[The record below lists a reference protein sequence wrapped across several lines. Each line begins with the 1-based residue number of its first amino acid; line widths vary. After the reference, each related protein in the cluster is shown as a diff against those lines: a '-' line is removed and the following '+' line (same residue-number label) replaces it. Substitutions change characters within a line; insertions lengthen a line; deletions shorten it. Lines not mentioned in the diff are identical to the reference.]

1 METIEN
7 NKWMTRQDVVKGLL
21 ELVRPLRPYYNIES
35 SMLKIG
41 DTAAH
46 YGERAAGMEG
56 WARVLWGL
64 GPLFATD
71 NKDICEVLRI
81 EIDDWKH
88 LYRRGLVNGTDP
100 LSPGYWGNM
109 DDYDQKMVETAALS
123 VALSIAGESL
133 WKPLSAE
140 EKIRVEAW
148 MRQINKHRIHANNW
162 RFFRILTNMA
172 FARLGLKVDAKALID
187 DFEVIENCYV
197 SDGWYYDGHD
207 GQMDYYIPFAMH
219 FYGLIWAALA
229 PKISATLSAELGE
242 AAKFFRKPY
251 RMELLNRGRRFAQD
265 YEKWFSDDGVEVPF
279 GRSLTY
285 RFAHA
290 AFWPALILA
299 EEMIGDS
306 DVKDTY
312 GEVLAKEIF
321 GRVVSKEQSEKE
333 EKEGLYKHIL
343 LSNLRSWFKY
353 PITDKKG
360 FLTIGYRYPNLIMS
374 EKYNAPGSP
383 YWSFKA
389 FLILMFP
396 ATSGVW
402 HAKEKALSVP
412 AKSYLKAP
420 HMLVCHDMIDDIDHI
435 TMFPCGQHAGME
447 HGNCDSK
454 YKKLVYSNRFGFSVQ
469 RGNGLEDG
477 AFDNVFAVSRHGEN
491 IYRMTNCL
499 KWDADENEIR
509 IISEPIEG
517 VRIKTKIIPKGY
529 GWHIRIHEIETK
541 IAIDTADGGFAL
553 PVERPFDKNDEY
565 GKREKCSEP
574 VSQDRSQFI
583 ISDWGSIGV
592 FSEDKGAETA
602 FVRAF
607 PNTNLMAPLTVI
619 PYVKREYSPGKY
631 IQVNGFYGSPT
642 SNITLIN

>member
-1 METIEN
+1 MENTEKN
-7 NKWMTRQDVVKGLL
+7 TWKTRRDMVKGLL
-21 ELVRPLRPYYNIES
+21 DLIRPLKAYYNDEK

-41 DTAAH
+41 NTSAH

-71 NKDICEVLRI
+71 NEDIGSEQKK
-81 EIDDWKH
+81 EIDEWKK
-88 LYRRGLVNGTDP
+88 LYLEGLRNGTDP
-100 LSPGYWGNM
+100 FSAGFWGNM
-109 DDYDQKMVETAALS
+109 EDYDQKMVETAAIS

-133 WKPLSAE
+133 WKPLSVE

-148 MRQINKHRIHANNW
+148 MRQINSHKIHANNW

-172 FARLGLKVDAKALID
+172 FARLGLKVDTQALVE
-187 DFEVIENCYV
+187 DFAVIEGCYV
-197 SDGWYYDGHD
+197 SDGWYYDGHE

-229 PKISATLSAELGE
+229 PTASSKEMGE
-242 AAKFFRKPY
+242 AAKFFGRPY
-251 RMELLNRGRRFAQD
+251 KEMLLKRGRRFAED

-299 EEMIGDS
+299 EDMLGQTAAN
-306 DVKDTY
+306 KTY
-312 GEVLAKEIF
+312 GEVLANELF
-321 GRVVSKEQSEKE
+321 GRVVTKEISEGEKKE
-333 EKEGLYKHIL
+333 ELYKHIL
-343 LSNLRSWFKY
+343 LSNFRSWMEY
-353 PITDKKG
+353 PIRDEKG

-396 ATSGVW
+396 AGSRIWSMG
-402 HAKEKALSVP
+402 EKKLTPPS
-412 AKSYLKAP
+412 KSYLKAP
-420 HMLVCHDMIDDIDHI
+420 HMILCHDEVGGVDNV
-435 TMFPCGQHAGME
+435 TMFPCGQYPGME

-477 AFDNVFAVSRHGEN
+477 AFDNVFAVSRHEEDT
-491 IYRMTNCL
+491 YHMTKCVR
-499 KWDADENEIR
+499 WEADENEVR
-509 IISEPIEG
+509 IISEPLEG
-517 VRIKTKIIPKGY
+517 VRVKTTVIPQGF
-529 GWHIRIHEIETK
+529 GWHKRIHEIDTR
-541 IAIDTADGGFAL
+541 IAIDVADGGFAF
-553 PVERPFDKNDEY
+553 PVERPFDDKLGAE
-565 GKREKCSEP
+565 GKINCSEP
-574 VSQDRSQFI
+574 IYQGGAQFL
-583 ISDWGSIGV
+583 SADWGSVGV
-592 FSEDKGAETA
+592 ASEDKEAEIS

-619 PYVKREYSPGKY
+619 PYVKREYNPGKY
-631 IQVNGFYGSPT
+631 VLVDRFYGVAT
-642 SNITLIN
+642 SDIIVIN